1 MIVSVFI
8 GNNFDGFIACP
19 NGAFATSLH
28 SNLSG
33 LVKTEYEVVA
43 LK

>member
-1 MIVSVFI
+1 MIISVFVVT
-8 GNNFDGFIACP
+8 DGFIACP